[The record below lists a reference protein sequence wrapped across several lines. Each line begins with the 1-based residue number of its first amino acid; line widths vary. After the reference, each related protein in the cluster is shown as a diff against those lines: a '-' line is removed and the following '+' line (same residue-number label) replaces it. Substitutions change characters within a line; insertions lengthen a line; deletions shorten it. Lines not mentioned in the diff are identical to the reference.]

1 MNDDKKHNE
10 QDEISRRLKDL
21 PRVKASPDFEAR
33 LQRKIA
39 SSGKERERKSLFD
52 VLFFPR
58 RVPVFATSILALFAV
73 SVISYYVFVKSSDE
87 SSVRIPSP
95 PTIAERSEPQQSNQ
109 TGSGTMDDKATLQDV
124 SVQKKETSSMKEGT
138 VTTSSRLQAKPEKVD
153 DEEMARTREPNIELE
168 EQATVSVQAD
178 AEQGIAVQQKSEPKD
193 VQQNIEMKA
202 AEPAQEI
209 QQKMAQPLQ
218 QLQKMKSTQEK
229 FSISEFS
236 AAQKMRA
243 GKIPDSVRIADSLR
257 QDSIKKALQKQLLQ
271 KKQ

>member
-1 MNDDKKHNE
+1 MF
-10 QDEISRRLKDL
+10 S
-21 PRVKASPDFEAR
+21 EALIKR
-33 LQRKIA
+33 
-39 SSGKERERKSLFD
+39 
-52 VLFFPR
+52 
-58 RVPVFATSILALFAV
+58 
-73 SVISYYVFVKSSDE
+73 
-87 SSVRIPSP
+87 
-95 PTIAERSEPQQSNQ
+95 
-109 TGSGTMDDKATLQDV
+109 
-124 SVQKKETSSMKEGT
+124 
-138 VTTSSRLQAKPEKVD
+138 
-153 DEEMARTREPNIELE
+153 
-168 EQATVSVQAD
+168 